1 MTSSDPL
8 ATREL
13 PFLVQIPLLAARDLV
28 INRSGWVAAW
38 SMPIRAVFQAAF
50 VILAGMFYAGT
61 AGRDYA
67 FVGAVAFAASPW
79 ALGAVSDAMLEDR
92 NQGTIYRL
100 RLGRLPMLALVAL
113 RTPPYLVQGL
123 LAMVLGAL
131 VAGPVL
137 VGGALSLRVALVLPV
152 LATGLLSMLCMGLAI
167 GSTGGSPRT
176 DILLSNLAQYLILLA
191 AGVILPPGRLPMLD
205 AVGQV
210 LPLRHALTA
219 AHSWLAG
226 RSDWSQVGL
235 ELVVALG
242 WLAVASGCLA
252 VQALLARRYGL
263 DDLN

>member
-1 MTSSDPL
+1 MTSSD
-8 ATREL
+8 RGDL
-13 PFLVQIPLLAARDLV
+13 PFPLRIPLLATRDLV

-38 SMPIRAVFQAAF
+38 SMPIRAIFQAAF
-50 VILAGMFYAGT
+50 VILAGTFYAGN

-113 RTPPYLVQGL
+113 RTPPYLAQGL
-123 LAMVLGAL
+123 IAMVLGAL
-131 VAGPVL
+131 VAGPIL
-137 VGGALSLRVALVLPV
+137 VGGNLAQDVVQVLPI

-191 AGVILPPGRLPMLD
+191 AGVILPPGRLPLLD
-205 AVGQV
+205 AIGQV
-210 LPLRHALTA
+210 LPLRHALAA

-226 RSDWSQVGL
+226 RPDWSQLGL
-235 ELVVALG
+235 ELLVAAV
-242 WLAVASGCLA
+242 WLAAAEGCLT

-263 DDLN
+263 DDLS